1 MNRNT
6 NTEDWSLYE
15 HFVASIHFLLNMKF
29 GGSHE
34 ENIRN

>member
-15 HFVASIHFLLNMKF
+15 HVEASIQFLLNMKS
-29 GGSHE
+29 GGE
-34 ENIRN
+34 GGRVT